1 MLKTEW
7 ELVYLRENC
16 ISKEIC
22 NEIIEKFEISPRKY
36 YGVTSGGGYDKSKKN
51 TIDFN
56 IPICSEDV
64 NTTEYEKELWLSHSE
79 VITKTLGKHLQIYSE
94 IVDNKYKG
102 IRGMMNLFTEVY
114 LFHKYIKGEGGFV
127 DHSDNEISKHEG
139 SRVKERMLTFLF
151 YLNDVEEGGETI
163 IGNDIKI
170 KPKAGSLLIFPA
182 SWTYPH
188 RGETPLS
195 SDKYIITGWLHR
207 VTGVDFSNP

>member
-16 ISKEIC
+16 ISKGIC
-22 NEIIEKFEISPRKY
+22 NEMIEKFEISQRKY
-36 YGVTSGGGYDKSKKN
+36 YGVTAGGGYNKSKKN

-56 IPICSEDV
+56 IPISSEDS
-64 NTTEYEKELWLSHSE
+64 TATEYEKELWLSHSE

-94 IVDNKYKG
+94 IIDNKYKG
-102 IRGMMNLFTEVY
+102 IRGMMNLFTEIF

-127 DHSDNEISKHEG
+127 DHSDNDISKHEKT
-139 SRVKERMLTFLF
+139 RVKERVLTFLF
-151 YLNDVEEGGETI
+151 YLNDVEEGGETV

-182 SWTYPH
+182 CWTYPH

-195 SDKYIITGWLHR
+195 SDKYIITGWLNR
-207 VTGVDFSNP
+207 VTDVDFSKP